1 MRSMGSGDVDQAVA
15 EMVQALTPYAS
26 QNWQVR
32 AGSLQWSC
40 WSTAGHVAHDLVAY
54 AGQLAAQPVSGYL
67 PFDLVVRQDASP
79 SDVLQ
84 VVIAS
89 GRLLGCALAAA
100 GPDARAWHWGSTD
113 PGGFAALGVN
123 ETIVHT
129 YDITQGLGIRWLP
142 PETLCATVL
151 ARLFPDA
158 PDGDPVQVL
167 LWCTGRADL
176 DDRPHVTSWIPKA
189 AVD

>member
-40 WSTAGHVAHDLVAY
+40 WSTAAHVAHDLVAY
-54 AGQLAAQPVSGYL
+54 TGQLAAQPVSGYL
-67 PFDLVVRQDASP
+67 PFDLVVRQGASP
-79 SDVLQ
+79 GDVLQ

-89 GRLLGCALAAA
+89 GRLLGNALAAA

-129 YDITQGLGIRWLP
+129 YDITQGLGIGWLP
-142 PETLCATVL
+142 PETLCAKVL

-158 PDGDPVQVL
+158 PDGDPGQVL